1 MKTRETNNN
10 YDNII
15 TAGFTI
21 DVTAAKKGNAVL
33 HLIRDQKR
41 TGKSVTFKGNNQPN
55 SRHLA
60 MAPKIR
66 HHTHLGYALMD
77 LWNIA
82 STFAPIGREGFLNDT
97 KPTMFEQ
104 VGKSL
109 MNNDS
114 ASHAEQQAASNATFQ
129 KHYGDKSNG

>member
-1 MKTRETNNN
+1 MKTRETNKN

-41 TGKSVTFKGNNQPN
+41 TGKSVTFKGNNQPKN
-55 SRHLA
+55 KHLA
-60 MAPKIR
+60 LAPTVR
-66 HHTHLGYALMD
+66 HHSHLGYALFD

-82 STFAPIGREGFLNDT
+82 STFAPIGREGFLDDT
-97 KPTMFEQ
+97 KPVMYEE
-104 VGKSL
+104 KL
-109 MNNDS
+109 LALKNNDK

>member
-1 MKTRETNNN
+1 MKTRETNKN

-21 DVTAAKKGNAVL
+21 DVTAAKRGNAVL
-33 HLIRDQKR
+33 HLIRDQRR

-66 HHTHLGYALMD
+66 HHSHLGYALMD
-77 LWNIA
+77 LWNMA
-82 STFAPIGREGFLNDT
+82 STFALIGREGVLDDT

-104 VGKSL
+104 AGKCL

-114 ASHAEQQAASNATFQ
+114 ASHAQQQAASNAISA
-129 KHYGDKSNG
+129 KHYGAKSNG